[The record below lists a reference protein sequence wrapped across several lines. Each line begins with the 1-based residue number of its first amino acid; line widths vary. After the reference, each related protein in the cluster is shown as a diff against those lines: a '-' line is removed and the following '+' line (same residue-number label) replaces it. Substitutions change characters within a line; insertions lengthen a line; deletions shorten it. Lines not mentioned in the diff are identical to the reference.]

1 MTGPDAAPSKREI
14 PTLASDPD
22 LTAARSQPGLEST
35 LETRDKLAFS
45 MGTTIE
51 AGRRYRVLHP
61 HAQGGLGVVFVAL
74 DTELNREV
82 ALKQILDRHADDQTS
97 RARFLLEAE
106 VTGGL
111 EHPGIVPVYGMGV
124 YENGRPYYAMR
135 FVRGDSLK
143 EALGLFHSQSGASA
157 GNEPTSQEIDRAATV
172 RPNDSKGSRDLELRK
187 LLRRFLDVC
196 NAIDYAHSRGVL
208 HRDIKPANI
217 ILGKHGETLVVDWGL
232 AKATGKGDAAAG
244 ERAMMPSSASGSAE
258 TLPGSAMGTPAY
270 MSPEQSRGELDQLGP
285 RSDVYSL
292 GATLYC
298 LLTGAAPVQSE
309 NLESVLRAVQTGNF
323 PPPRDLDPRID
334 RTLEAVCLKAMA
346 LNPDDRYA
354 SPRALAD
361 DIERW
366 MADDPVTALPE
377 GWGRRV
383 ARWTRRHRSATRA
396 AAASLVVIAT
406 VATAAALAIGREQAQ
421 TRDALERRDAGQAE
435 RKQSP

>member
-14 PTLASDPD
+14 PTQVGDPD
-22 LTAARSQPGLEST
+22 LTAARSEPGLEST
-35 LETRDKLAFS
+35 LDGKDRLAFS
-45 MGTTIE
+45 VGTTIE
-51 AGRRYRVLHP
+51 AGGRYRVLHP

-82 ALKQILDRHADDQTS
+82 ALKQILDRHADDRTS

-143 EALGLFHSQSGASA
+143 EALGLFHAQSGASA
-157 GNEPTSQEIDRAATV
+157 ATEPPTREIDRGATV
-172 RPNDSKGSRDLELRK
+172 RPMDSRGSRDLELRK

-232 AKATGKGDAAAG
+232 AKATGKGHVAAG

-270 MSPEQSRGELDQLGP
+270 MSPEQARGEIDQLGP

-298 LLTGAAPVQSE
+298 LLTGAPPFQSE
-309 NLESVLRAVQTGNF
+309 VLESVLRAVQDGNF
-323 PPPRDLDPRID
+323 P
-334 RTLEAVCLKAMA
+334 
-346 LNPDDRYA
+346 
-354 SPRALAD
+354 SPREPRSQDRSHA
-361 DIERW
+361 RGR
-366 MADDPVTALPE
+366 VPE
-377 GWGRRV
+377 GHGAQSRRPLRLAAHPGR
-383 ARWTRRHRSATRA
+383 
-396 AAASLVVIAT
+396 
-406 VATAAALAIGREQAQ
+406 
-421 TRDALERRDAGQAE
+421 
-435 RKQSP
+435 